1 MGRRSDPAPFFVF
14 GQMKGPGAVRRAR
27 GGGGWG
33 MKGTHIRTSSPESW
47 QNRRDGVVRREAAL
61 EIPSSLDDKGILTHV
76 S

>member
-1 MGRRSDPAPFFVF
+1 
-14 GQMKGPGAVRRAR
+14 
-27 GGGGWG
+27 